1 MIALIGVA
9 SLAFDTGYMYKTR
22 NELQNIADAT
32 ALAAARSLGDVYTM
46 HNAYIDSTDRPGIL
60 LTAQDVAQKNRAG
73 GKSPIAI
80 SSADLEFGIWN
91 GIAFTVDRVQPNAI
105 RATIRRDGVANGPV
119 GTFFGR
125 VLGVNTVDLSA
136 KATAALSGQ
145 STAKAVPPFAISS
158 AHFEKYAT
166 DCDLPIDIK
175 FTEDS
180 ADCAGWHTFLNPE
193 VNPGATIEQIFS
205 DMLNGTFNHPLI
217 NLGDELWFTRDP
229 VNQAF
234 DEVQAYYALH
244 NVGGE
249 LEMNVA
255 IFNNGTYP
263 FGCANPSPGVQNT
276 PKTVIGFATIIIE
289 DVLEI
294 GGEKVI
300 RAKTICNNAEE
311 SRGNGYYA
319 GNNMYFFTM
328 GSIPSLVE

>member
-1 MIALIGVA
+1 MLKIGDQHGTVAIVLGLAMIALIGVA

-60 LTAQDVAQKNRAG
+60 SKAQDVAQKNRAG

-145 STAKAVPPFAISS
+145 SAAKAIPPFAISS
-158 AHFEKYAT
+158 AH
-166 DCDLPIDIK
+166 
-175 FTEDS
+175 
-180 ADCAGWHTFLNPE
+180 CALTAP
-193 VNPGATIEQIFS
+193 
-205 DMLNGTFNHPLI
+205 
-217 NLGDELWFTRDP
+217 
-229 VNQAF
+229 
-234 DEVQAYYALH
+234 
-244 NVGGE
+244 
-249 LEMNVA
+249 
-255 IFNNGTYP
+255 
-263 FGCANPSPGVQNT
+263 
-276 PKTVIGFATIIIE
+276 
-289 DVLEI
+289 
-294 GGEKVI
+294 
-300 RAKTICNNAEE
+300 
-311 SRGNGYYA
+311 
-319 GNNMYFFTM
+319 
-328 GSIPSLVE
+328 